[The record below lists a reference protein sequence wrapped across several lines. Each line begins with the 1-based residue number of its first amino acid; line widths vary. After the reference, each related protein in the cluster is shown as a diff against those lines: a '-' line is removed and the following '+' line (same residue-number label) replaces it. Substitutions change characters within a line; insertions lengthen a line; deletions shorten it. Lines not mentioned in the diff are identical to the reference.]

1 MHGAPERVQ
10 RLHDNARLFVSA
22 ARRAGLDV
30 GASESEAIVPIMTGS
45 SIRAVAL
52 SQHLFQRD
60 INVQPII
67 YPAIPERLARLR
79 FFLSSEH
86 TPENMESSVAIIA
99 EELALVSATSPA
111 ALARGS
117 AGL

>member
-1 MHGAPERVQ
+1 
-10 RLHDNARLFVSA
+10 
-22 ARRAGLDV
+22 
-30 GASESEAIVPIMTGS
+30 MTGS

-52 SQHLFQRD
+52 SQRLYRRN

-86 TPENMESSVAIIA
+86 APEDIERSAPIIA
-99 EELALVSATSPA
+99 EELSATSATSPA

-117 AGL
+117 AGR